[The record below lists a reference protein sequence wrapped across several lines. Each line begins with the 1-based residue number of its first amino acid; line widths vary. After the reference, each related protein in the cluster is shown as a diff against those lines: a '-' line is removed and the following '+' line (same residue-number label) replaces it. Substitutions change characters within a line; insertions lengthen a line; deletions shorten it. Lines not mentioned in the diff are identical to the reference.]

1 MKDAEKKVRSL
12 YYRLPIIVRYHSLPE
27 FQDS

>member
-1 MKDAEKKVRSL
+1 MMDTEKKVRSL
-12 YYRLPIIVRYHSLPE
+12 YYRLPIIVRYYNLPE